1 MRIPRLLILILA
13 ACNGG
18 GSSTDDSTG
27 DPGTGQ
33 GPSPGPSTTADATT
47 NDTSDSNQPTSA
59 GTTEGEDT
67 TNSSTP
73 TTPTTQTTE
82 TDTGTTADTMVDP
95 PGDLPVGHCGALS
108 GRYFGPDTW
117 IYADVSTAP
126 VRPDSANTTAWL
138 AAAGGWGNNGI
149 FQIDTSFIINDA
161 DANTPRYTRT
171 ANDPVDYSTDCDPGV
186 MFPIPP
192 GGQIEGYPDY
202 VCPGRVDG
210 DYQGDCHLLV
220 TDFANGFL
228 YESYRATF
236 TDDEYYT
243 ECDIAWDLALDAWGP
258 PPAPGSQLP
267 PVDQFQWGI
276 GRDCTGP
283 DAAGFPIAPLLFTI
297 GDVQSGRVQHAIR
310 FILPNDRMQRAPNDG
325 VEGPM
330 YSWPATHAGGPQAID
345 PAAPVY
351 GSRWRLRPDF
361 DPAAAGLDPQNP
373 VVIAVVYGLQHHG
386 MLLADGGNIALTAE
400 SSEGCGASWDDL
412 WGEDGPRVLDGI
424 QPTDFEIIDV
434 GDPEMGYDCVRNPN
448 R

>member
-1 MRIPRLLILILA
+1 
-13 ACNGG
+13 
-18 GSSTDDSTG
+18 
-27 DPGTGQ
+27 
-33 GPSPGPSTTADATT
+33 
-47 NDTSDSNQPTSA
+47 
-59 GTTEGEDT
+59 
-67 TNSSTP
+67 
-73 TTPTTQTTE
+73 
-82 TDTGTTADTMVDP
+82 
-95 PGDLPVGHCGALS
+95 
-108 GRYFGPDTW
+108 
-117 IYADVSTAP
+117 

-149 FQIDTSFIINDA
+149 FQIDNSFIINDA

-236 TDDEYYT
+236 TNDEYYT

-386 MLLADGGNIALTAE
+386 MLLAAEDIESPAAATAE
-400 SSEGCGASWDDL
+400 R
-412 WGEDGPRVLDGI
+412 RVLP
-424 QPTDFEIIDV
+424 PTTNR
-434 GDPEMGYDCVRNPN
+434 DPLRDCRRTDRAATKLARPVPRP
-448 R
+448 RSTSWPPRSPSSHAAGRSSRAPTLPRCGPPRAASSCTSSSACSPRPAPWPPASCTR